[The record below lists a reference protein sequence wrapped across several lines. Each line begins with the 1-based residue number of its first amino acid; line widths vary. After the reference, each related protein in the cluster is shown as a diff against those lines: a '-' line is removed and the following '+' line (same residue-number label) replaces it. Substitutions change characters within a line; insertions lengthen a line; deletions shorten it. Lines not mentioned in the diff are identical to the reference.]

1 MCRTESGIGMRKTL
15 GSSDHERFLELLVR
29 RRRDAGLTQLAV
41 AERLERPQSFVAK
54 YENGERRLDVLEFI
68 AVARALGA
76 DPVTLLGEFVSP
88 APKRARLGSKPSAG
102 RSAKGRSD

>member
-1 MCRTESGIGMRKTL
+1 MRKTL
-15 GSSDHERFLELLVR
+15 GSPDHERFLELLVQT
-29 RRRDAGLTQLAV
+29 RRDAGLTQLAV

-76 DPVTLLGEFVSP
+76 DPVALLDTFVS
-88 APKRARLGSKPSAG
+88 AGSRRSRMAGRPSARRPRKP
-102 RSAKGRSD
+102 RSG

>member
-1 MCRTESGIGMRKTL
+1 MPLHSGIRMRKTL
-15 GSSDHERFLELLVR
+15 GSSDHERFLELLVQK
-29 RRRDAGLTQLAV
+29 RRDAGLTQLAV

-76 DPVTLLGEFVSP
+76 DPVTLLGEFVAP
-88 APKRARLGSKPSAG
+88 EPKRARHGNKPAVR
-102 RSAKGRSD
+102 RSAKGRSE